1 MHIVKVAYEATA
13 FDVRLTRGGTA
24 TMVWDLARRY
34 AAAGHQV
41 CIVTPAHGGVPYL
54 RQRYGVEPVGPPDEH
69 EVPLAL
75 DPAIWGPEAQRRSL
89 PVRTQAYLLRR
100 EGVDIYFLSDAYLDL
115 LPDTLYPLNEMQGND
130 LAFLKPLVFQ
140 VDAIRF
146 IDRHL
151 GGEPAVV
158 QCYEPAYH
166 YLLPPVLAARGATTV
181 STVVVNTRIDDVV
194 YRPQVERVFDQTG
207 VKVDLDPFVQVE
219 ADDALSVAMRD
230 YLRPSHLRRDPG
242 PDYVNY
248 FALVAS
254 YADLV
259 DYVSPGQ
266 RDYYVTFR
274 DSPFE
279 GRFRRLGVASVVR
292 DTAHKHVVGGCAL
305 PDWWLERDVGRVDRA
320 AVLTGLGLR
329 PDRPTFYHA
338 ARLAH
343 NHKGQLELF
352 RAIES
357 VLATDR
363 EVNFIVRCAVGSAQG
378 AAVVGDPYFAQ
389 VAQRF
394 SENVYLDWRMV
405 DEEVLFEQAAASD
418 FCLFP
423 SKFEL
428 DGFLITMGEAMA
440 CGAVPVATA
449 QETLSHYRHHRDVSD
464 PDATGFAVPRSFRT
478 DDPLLARR
486 LAERIREAVRV
497 FREDPA
503 TYQRLSRNSRHL
515 ARTFTWDRCASDRL
529 AWFDLA
535 RRGQRR
541 PYPDELAIEYGWFDH
556 LDEDAWQRHRGRIGE
571 VALAHG
577 DVDAYARSQGVDA
590 RALDAAVVA
599 ELFDAAYRRA
609 DFARCERLA
618 DRVGP
623 DRARLVRERCRIAG
637 RRVTY
642 TLPHAVR
649 VDLIVP
655 QQYSTGVGSGNR
667 YTYPLRREG
676 NAFVADLPPDL
687 VGRDQV
693 FLLTLASGRVAWDL
707 VPPSLA

>member
-34 AAAGHQV
+34 AASGHRV
-41 CIVTPAHGGVPYL
+41 SVVTPAHGGVPYL

-69 EVPLAL
+69 EIPLAL
-75 DPAIWGPEAQRRSL
+75 DPAIWGPTAQRRSL
-89 PVRTQAYLLRR
+89 PVQTQAYLLRR
-100 EGVDIYFLSDAYLDL
+100 EGVELYFLSDAYVDL
-115 LPDTLYPLNEMQGND
+115 LPDALYPLNEMQGND

-140 VDAIRF
+140 VDALRF

-181 STVVVNTRIDDVV
+181 STVVVNTRIDDIA
-194 YRPQVERVFDQTG
+194 YRPQLERVFDDAG
-207 VKVDLDPFVQVE
+207 VTVDLAAFAQKEPS
-219 ADDALSVAMRD
+219 DALSAAMRE
-230 YLRPSHLRRDPG
+230 YLRPSHVRHEPG

-248 FALVAS
+248 FALVAH

-259 DYVSPGQ
+259 DFVSPGQ
-266 RDYYVTFR
+266 RDYYSTFR
-274 DSPFE
+274 DTPFE
-279 GRFRRLGVASVVR
+279 GRFRRLDVASVVR

-305 PDWWLERDVGRVDRA
+305 PDWWLDRDVAGVDRA

-363 EVNFIVRCAVGSAQG
+363 DVNFVVRCAVASAQG
-378 AAVVGDPYFAQ
+378 TAAAGDPYFTQ
-389 VAQRF
+389 IAQRYP
-394 SENVYLDWRMV
+394 ENVFLDWRMV
-405 DEEVLFEQAAASD
+405 DEEVLFEQAAAAD

-428 DGFLITMGEAMA
+428 DGFLITMAEAMA

-449 QETLSHYRHHRDVSD
+449 QETLSHYRHDRDISE

-478 DDPLLARR
+478 DDRMLARR
-486 LAERIREAVRV
+486 LTERVREAVRI

-503 TYQRLSRNSRHL
+503 TYQRLSRNSVQL
-515 ARTFTWDRCASDRL
+515 ARTFTWERCARERL
-529 AWFDLA
+529 AWFDRA
-535 RRGQRR
+535 QRGERL
-541 PYPDELAIEYGWFDH
+541 PYPDELAIEYGWFDR
-556 LDEDAWQRHRGRIGE
+556 LDADAWQRHRDRIGE
-571 VALAHG
+571 VALARG
-577 DVDAYARSQGVDA
+577 DVDAYARSRGVDA
-590 RALDAAVVA
+590 CALDAPAIA

-609 DFARCERLA
+609 DFARCEQLA
-618 DRVGP
+618 ERVDP
-623 DRARLVRERCRIAG
+623 DRMRLVRERCRVVG
-637 RRVTY
+637 SRVTY
-642 TLPHAVR
+642 SLPHAVH

-667 YTYPLRREG
+667 CTYPLPRKG
-676 NAFVADLPPDL
+676 NEFVADLPPDL
-687 VGRDQV
+687 AGRDLV
-693 FLLTLASGRVAWDL
+693 FLLTLSSGRVAWDL
-707 VPPSLA
+707 LTPG